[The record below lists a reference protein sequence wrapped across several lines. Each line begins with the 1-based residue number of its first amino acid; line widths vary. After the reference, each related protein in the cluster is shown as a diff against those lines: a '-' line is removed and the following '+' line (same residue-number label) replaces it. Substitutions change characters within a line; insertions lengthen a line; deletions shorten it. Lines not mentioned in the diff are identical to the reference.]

1 MDSNQ
6 EPSSV
11 LQRNFL
17 LRWSFYPV
25 ERTLVK
31 RVAVD
36 IFLTISDQG
45 EEFQDRFLHETES

>member
-1 MDSNQ
+1 MPYLRDRSLDSNQ
-6 EPSSV
+6 ELSSV

-17 LRWSFYPV
+17 LRWAFYPV

-36 IFLTISDQG
+36 IFTDH
-45 EEFQDRFLHETES
+45 F